1 MHSDQLVLILASMSV
16 TASSIRNLQAKTGLP
31 LMNQV
36 LGWVVLGTRISVP
49 IADRFFFLLSSGAML
64 TRPSV

>member
-1 MHSDQLVLILASMSV
+1 MHSEQLVLILASMSV

-36 LGWVVLGTRISVP
+36 LGWVVLGMCVSVP
-49 IADRFFFLLSSGAML
+49 IAHRSFFLLSSGVIL
-64 TRPSV
+64 THPSV